1 MAELEIL
8 YNPEEIERKS
18 YEIIRAKLE
27 RSKFRNELE
36 FELAVRV
43 AHSTADIEIANSL
56 FIHPEFLEASQK
68 SLEMKLPIFVDVEMA
83 RAGIEKYAES
93 LGVEVICAV
102 SDPEVISRAKEL
114 GITRSAMAVRKI
126 LLQREIGLLVCGNSP
141 TFLAEAIKLIEK
153 KQKYDEKNSLNA
165 GYELNRKDVAELDE
179 ITSGIQD
186 EISRIKIPKAI
197 IGVPVGFISAET
209 VKNYLIENGDKIGVP
224 FISNLSPK
232 GGTAVA
238 VSITLFIINLV
249 RKKLNIKSGYGQHS

>member
-18 YEIIRAKLE
+18 YEIIRAKLD
-27 RSKFRNELE
+27 RSRFRNELE

-126 LLQREIGLLVCGNSP
+126 LSQREIGLFVCGNSP

-153 KQKYDEKNSLNA
+153 KQKYDEKISSSKNA
-165 GYELNRKDVAELDE
+165 GYELNPKDVAELDD
-179 ITSGIQD
+179 GIQD